1 MKSVFYLNFEAK
13 SSRKYQN
20 AKKKK
25 NVCHAVIKAAEAVSD
40 VEREASILS
49 K

>member
-1 MKSVFYLNFEAK
+1 MKSVFYLNCEAK

-20 AKKKK
+20 AKKK